1 MICPK
6 CGSKVGVAVIQG
18 DLEICLSTEHPQL
31 MELPHFEILW
41 VTCKKC
47 GARLDGLEG
56 ELSGL
61 EDKLNALLK
70 LRLDVFAILNRG
82 SNDESNNTKDK
93 CVSRS

>member
-31 MELPHFEILW
+31 MALPNFEILW

-56 ELSGL
+56 ELAGL

-70 LRLDVFAILNRG
+70 LRLDIFAILNRR
-82 SNDESNNTKDK
+82 NADESDNIEDERA
-93 CVSRS
+93 SRG

>member
-1 MICPK
+1 MVCPK

-18 DLEICLSTEHPQL
+18 DLEICLATEHPQL
-31 MELPHFEILW
+31 MEFPHFEILW

-56 ELSGL
+56 ELAGL

-70 LRLDVFAILNRG
+70 VRLDIFAILNRRNG
-82 SNDESNNTKDK
+82 DESADIKDK
-93 CVSRS
+93 FIP